1 VAVGRAAFDAA
12 AAQRLAASGD
22 PVVLVRS
29 DINTADIGGL
39 AAAGGILTS
48 TGGRTAHASLIA
60 RQMGRAC
67 VVGCA
72 GLSVHARERRA
83 GLAKSMIAEGDWIS
97 IDGNSGEVFLGQRE
111 IVTSRPDAEL
121 AEVAR
126 WRATPALRQVG

>member
-1 VAVGRAAFDAA
+1 
-12 AAQRLAASGD
+12 
-22 PVVLVRS
+22 
-29 DINTADIGGL
+29 
-39 AAAGGILTS
+39 
-48 TGGRTAHASLIA
+48 
-60 RQMGRAC
+60 
-67 VVGCA
+67 VGCA